1 MVDAEAPPVTE
12 TPVDEAVVE
21 NGAETDEAPLK
32 PPKRLPRPSREELS
46 AQTDSLAAEI
56 KTRKDRVAAIR
67 DTIKLKREGG
77 QSPEEN
83 ALRKELN
90 DLRAKFRALLV
101 RCVS

>member
-1 MVDAEAPPVTE
+1 MVEAEAPPVAE
-12 TPVDEAVVE
+12 TAVDEAVVE
-21 NGAETDEAPLK
+21 DGAETDEVPLK
-32 PPKRLPRPSREELS
+32 PPKRIPRPSREELN

-56 KTRKDRVAAIR
+56 KARKERIATIR
-67 DTIKLKREGG
+67 ETIDLKRKGG